1 MPVSDT
7 KLETDE
13 SSFSRGKYLKDVF
26 LCSLVAFGGPEA
38 HLGVFLD
45 RMVQKKKYLTEKA
58 LLEWMA
64 LCSFLPGPTSTQ
76 VITAIGLERGGR
88 TLALLTLLVWALPVI
103 LFMSA
108 VSMLPAML
116 GQQGLPQWLGFLAPL
131 AAAFVAWAA
140 WSLGRKVTTDLL
152 TFGLWAHGLAV
163 VMLAESPWSIPL
175 AFVAGGGLA
184 VFLDHEKSN
193 PESLISIRLKIPW
206 VVLGLFVGFLF
217 LGVIGSV
224 YFGHSL
230 FQTFERFYRYGYL
243 VFGGGQVVVPLMQ
256 GELVQSANLM
266 SQDEFLAGFG
276 LVQALPGPM
285 FSFAAYAGGLCEQG
299 GGWIRQFCGA
309 MIGGWAIFLPGTLL
323 LFFVYPFWGK
333 LKSYPWAAKAQ
344 RGVNAVAGGLVAGVL
359 VQILMHMNWAGEN
372 AVAFVLTL
380 GLLMGRRVPAPYIVV
395 VVGAL
400 YAVVLYFA
408 AK

>member
-1 MPVSDT
+1 
-7 KLETDE
+7 
-13 SSFSRGKYLKDVF
+13 
-26 LCSLVAFGGPEA
+26 
-38 HLGVFLD
+38 LGVFLD
-45 RMVQKKKYLTEKA
+45 RLVQKKKYLTEKA

-88 TLALLTLLVWALPVI
+88 SLALLTLLVWALPVI

-116 GQQGLPQWLGFLAPL
+116 GQDGLPQWLGFLAPL
-131 AAAFVAWAA
+131 AAAFVGWAT

-163 VMLAESPWSIPL
+163 VMLADSPWAIPL
-175 AFVAGGGLA
+175 AFLAGGGLA
-184 VFLDHEKSN
+184 VFLDHEKRN
-193 PESLISIRLKIPW
+193 PVSSIYIRLKTPW

-224 YFGHSL
+224 YSGHSL

-256 GELVQSANLM
+256 GELVHSGKLM

-285 FSFAAYAGGLCEQG
+285 FSFASYAGGLCEQG
-299 GGWIRQFCGA
+299 GSWIRQFCGA

-323 LFFVYPFWGK
+323 LFFVYPLWGK
-333 LKSYPWAAKAQ
+333 LKSYSWATKAQ

-359 VQILMHMNWAGEN
+359 VQILMNMNWAREN
-372 AVAFVLTL
+372 AVAFFLTL
-380 GLLMGRRVPAPYIVV
+380 GLLMFRRVPAPFIVIL
-395 VVGAL
+395 VGTSYAL
-400 YAVVLYFA
+400 FSYLTF
-408 AK
+408 

>member
-7 KLETDE
+7 KLGKGED
-13 SSFSRGKYLKDVF
+13 SFSRGKYLKDVF

-45 RMVQKKKYLTEKA
+45 RLVQKKKYLSEKA

-88 TLALLTLLVWALPVI
+88 SLALLTLMVWALPVI
-103 LFMSA
+103 LFMSV

-116 GQQGLPQWLGFLAPL
+116 GQEGLPQWLGFLAPL
-131 AAAFVAWAA
+131 AAAFVGWAA
-140 WSLGRKVTTDLL
+140 WTLGRKVTIDLL
-152 TFGLWAHGLAV
+152 TFGLWSHGFAV
-163 VMLAESPWSIPL
+163 VMLADSPWAIPL

-184 VFLDHEKSN
+184 VFLDRETKPTEQSF
-193 PESLISIRLKIPW
+193 SIRLAIPW
-206 VVLGLFVGFLF
+206 AVLGLFIGFLF

-224 YFGHSL
+224 YFGDSL

-299 GGWIRQFCGA
+299 GGWFRQFCGA

-359 VQILMHMNWAGEN
+359 VHILMNMSWVPEL
-372 AVAFVLTL
+372 VLAFVLSL
-380 GLLMGRRVPAPYIVV
+380 GLLLTRKVSAPLIVIL
-395 VVGAL
+395 VGASYSIFSYL
-400 YAVVLYFA
+400 KL
-408 AK
+408 

>member
-7 KLETDE
+7 KLEKGED
-13 SSFSRGKYLKDVF
+13 SFSRGKYLKDVF

-45 RMVQKKKYLTEKA
+45 RLVQKKKYLTEKA

-116 GQQGLPQWLGFLAPL
+116 GQVGLPQWLGFLAPL
-131 AAAFVAWAA
+131 AAAFVGWAA
-140 WSLGRKVTTDLL
+140 WSLGRKVTTNLL
-152 TFGLWAHGLAV
+152 TFGLWAHGFAI
-163 VMLAESPWSIPL
+163 VMLADSPWAIPL
-175 AFVAGGGLA
+175 AFLAGGALA

-193 PESLISIRLKIPW
+193 PETSISIRLKTPW

-217 LGVIGSV
+217 LGVIGSI
-224 YFGHSL
+224 YSGHSL
-230 FQTFERFYRYGYL
+230 FQTFERFYRFGYL

-256 GELVQSANLM
+256 GELVYSGNLM

-299 GGWIRQFCGA
+299 GSWIRQFCGA

-323 LFFVYPFWGK
+323 LFFVYPLWGK
-333 LKSYPWAAKAQ
+333 LKSYPWATKAQ

-359 VQILMHMNWAGEN
+359 VQILMNMNWAWEN
-372 AVAFVLTL
+372 ALAFVLTL
-380 GLLMGRRVPAPYIVV
+380 CLLMGRRVPAAFIVV
-395 VVGAL
+395 VVGVL

>member
-7 KLETDE
+7 KLEKGE
-13 SSFSRGKYLKDVF
+13 CSFSRGKYLKDVF

-38 HLGVFLD
+38 HLGVFLE
-45 RMVQKKKYLTEKA
+45 RLVQKKKYLTEKA

-88 TLALLTLLVWALPVI
+88 SLALLTLLVWALPVI

-108 VSMLPAML
+108 LSMLPAML
-116 GQQGLPQWLGFLAPL
+116 GQEGLPQWLGFLIPL
-131 AAAFVAWAA
+131 AAAFVGWAA

-163 VMLAESPWSIPL
+163 VMLAESQWSIPL
-175 AFVAGGGLA
+175 AFVAGGGLS
-184 VFLDHEKSN
+184 VFLDRETKPTEQSF
-193 PESLISIRLKIPW
+193 SIRLSTPW
-206 VVLGLFVGFLF
+206 VVLGLFIGFLY

-224 YFGHSL
+224 YSGDSL

-256 GELVQSANLM
+256 GELVQSAKLM

-359 VQILMHMNWAGEN
+359 VQILMNMNWAREN

-380 GLLMGRRVPAPYIVV
+380 GLLMGRKVPAPFIVV
-395 VVGAL
+395 VVGVL
-400 YAVVLYFA
+400 YGVVLYFA